1 MYGGNRG
8 NGKIAV
14 GRSGWGPSLKQGDRV
29 GMRLEV
35 VKGRAI
41 LSFSHN
47 GKGLGP
53 AFNISGLDVPALRPV
68 VSLDKPTDEVSIS
81 KSSGGSF
88 TFEPE
93 AGITGKWHG
102 DNFSVRISQAGP
114 GTWGFSLRVINTMF
128 CTVKG

>member
-1 MYGGNRG
+1 MF
-8 NGKIAV
+8 
-14 GRSGWGPSLKQGDRV
+14 GPPLKQGDRV

-47 GKGLGP
+47 GRGLGP

-68 VSLDKPTDEVSIS
+68 VSLHSPGGELSIS

-88 TFEPE
+88 IWEPE
-93 AGITGKWHG
+93 PGINGRWKG
-102 DNFSVRISQAGP
+102 DKFSVSISEVGP
-114 GTWGFSLRVINTMF
+114 GTWRFAPRVVNTMS